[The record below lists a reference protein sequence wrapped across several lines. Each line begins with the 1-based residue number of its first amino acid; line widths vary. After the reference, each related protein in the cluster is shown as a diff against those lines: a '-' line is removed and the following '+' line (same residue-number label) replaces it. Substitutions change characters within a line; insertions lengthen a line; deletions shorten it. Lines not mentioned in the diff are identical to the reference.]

1 MQKPEIYS
9 GLDAILRDLFDDDAI
24 TLKPETS
31 AADIEGWDSLAHINL
46 IVAIEARFKIKFR
59 TTEIE
64 SLHNVG
70 RLVDVIQSK
79 MS

>member
-9 GLDAILRDLFDDDAI
+9 ELDAIFRDLFDDDAI